1 MLHSIDENG
10 YLVSVS
16 DKWLRVLGY
25 ARDEVIGHRSTE
37 FLTEESRRY
46 AIEVILPDYLARGYC
61 TDVPYQMVCKDG
73 SIVDVLLSA
82 TSECDDDGNFIRS
95 IAAISDVTE
104 QRRAE
109 KAREKSEARFR
120 DIAEAVSDWI
130 WETDDRLRVTYISSR
145 FAEATGMSSS
155 DFIGRPM
162 DCLFVRPTTWTGHR
176 QVISFEDHEP
186 FREQLFEICADTIK
200 PSIVSV
206 SAWPLIDDRRNF
218 LGYRGVGSDMT
229 ERIEVVRLGEA
240 LDRER
245 ERNEA
250 QRQFVSMV
258 SHEFRTPL
266 SIIDGNARR
275 LARPADKIDQADREK
290 LAEKVNNAVKRL
302 VRLIDTTINAARLE
316 AGKVNYN
323 PKPCNLAEL
332 IADIAMQQQE
342 TIPHRISLALDEVS
356 ASIEADPKLL
366 DHVFTNLIANAS
378 KYSPDQ
384 PEIWVRGRIEGEW
397 VVIEI
402 EDRGVG
408 IPANEVSNLFRR
420 FFRATTSAGFVGTGL
435 GLHIAKQ
442 FVELHKGEIDVT
454 SSEGQGTVIAVKLPV
469 LCPSHLTESSSDTER
484 AA

>member
-16 DKWLRVLGY
+16 DTWLRVLGY
-25 ARDEVIGHRSTE
+25 DRDEVIGRRSSE

-46 AIEVILPDYLARGYC
+46 AVEVVLPDYMARGYC
-61 TDVPYQMVCKDG
+61 TNVPYQMVCKDG

-82 TSECDDDGNFIRS
+82 TSERDDDGHFIRS

-109 KAREKSEARFR
+109 KARQKSEARFG

-130 WETDDRLRVTYISSR
+130 WETDDGLRITYLSSR
-145 FAEATGMSSS
+145 FTETTGMASL
-155 DFIGRPM
+155 DFIGQPM
-162 DCLFVRPTTWTGHR
+162 DCLFARPTTWTGHR
-176 QVISFEDHEP
+176 QVISFEDHQP
-186 FREQLFEICADTIK
+186 LREQLFEIGSDTTK
-200 PSIVSV
+200 PLIVSV
-206 SAWPLIDDRRNF
+206 SAWPLIDDRHNF
-218 LGYRGVGSDMT
+218 LGYRGLGSDMT
-229 ERIEVVRLGEA
+229 ERIEVARLGEA

-266 SIIDGNARR
+266 SIIDGNAKR
-275 LARPADKIDQADREK
+275 LARPADKIDQAEREK
-290 LAEKVNNAVKRL
+290 LAGKIDNSVKRL
-302 VRLIDTTINAARLE
+302 IRLIETTINAARLE
-316 AGKVNYN
+316 AGKVSYN
-323 PKPCNLAEL
+323 PQPCNLTEL
-332 IADIAMQQQE
+332 ITDIAAQLQE
-342 TIPHRISLALDEVS
+342 AVPQRICLVLDDVPF
-356 ASIEADPKLL
+356 SIEADPKLL
-366 DHVFTNLIANAS
+366 GHVFTNLIANAS

-397 VVIEI
+397 VVIEV

-408 IPANEVSNLFRR
+408 IPASEVPNLFRR

-454 SSEGQGTVIAVKLPV
+454 SIEGQGTVIAVRLPV
-469 LCPSHLTESSSDTER
+469 QCTNHLTQSPSDTECT
-484 AA
+484 A